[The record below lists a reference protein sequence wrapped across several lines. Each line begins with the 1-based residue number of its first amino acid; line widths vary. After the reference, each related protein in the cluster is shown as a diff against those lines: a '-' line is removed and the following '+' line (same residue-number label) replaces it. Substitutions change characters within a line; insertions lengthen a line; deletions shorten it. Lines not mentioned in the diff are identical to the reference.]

1 MGILDK
7 LKGEFIDIVEWI
19 ENEPDVLVWRFPRY
33 QNEIKDGAQ
42 LIVRKGQLAVFVANG
57 KVADVFSPGMYELK
71 TENLPILSTI
81 LGWKYGFHSPFKA
94 EVYFISTRCFINL
107 KWGTRNPVIVRDV
120 ALSMVRIRAFGS
132 YVIKVQEPRILI
144 RELIGTQ
151 GKFSVETI
159 SEQIRNLVVSS
170 FADVVGE
177 AKIPVLDLAAHYD
190 ELSQRLLTKISDEV
204 KSYGLICTQM
214 KVENISLPEE
224 TERAIDKRAAMSAVG
239 ESDFSRFQAAMAAE
253 AAAKNSGEAS
263 GGIGLGIGM
272 GMAQQV
278 ARTFSAPPPLPQ
290 AETLWYYAD
299 GNDRRG
305 PVPQSEL
312 KRLIETAA
320 VGRKTRLWREGLPD
334 WKFAGELPDW
344 KSLFPMEP
352 PPLPKD

>member
-19 ENEPDVLVWRFPRY
+19 ENAPDVLVWRFPRY
-33 QNEIKDGAQ
+33 QNEIKNGAK
-42 LIVRKGQLAVFVANG
+42 LVVREGQLAVFVANG

-71 TENLPILSTI
+71 TENLPVLSTI

-94 EVYFISTRCFINL
+94 EVYFISTRCFIDL

-120 ALSMVRIRAFGS
+120 ALSMVRVRAFGS
-132 YVIKVQEPRILI
+132 YALKVQEPRTLI
-144 RELIGTQ
+144 RELIGSQ
-151 GKFSVETI
+151 GMFSVETI
-159 SEQIRNLVVSS
+159 AEQIRNLVVSS
-170 FADVVGE
+170 FADVLGE

-190 ELSQRLLTKISDEV
+190 EISQKLQTKISDAV
-204 KSYGLICTQM
+204 KSYGLICSQM

-278 ARTFSAPPPLPQ
+278 ARTFVAPPPLSQ
-290 AETLWYYAD
+290 TETLWYYANGD
-299 GNDRRG
+299 GREG

-312 KRLIETAA
+312 KRLIETAV
-320 VGRKTRLWREGLPD
+320 VGRKTRLWREGLSD
-334 WKFAGELPDW
+334 WKFAGELPEW
-344 KSLFPMEP
+344 KTFFPTEP